1 MITTQFSDEEFG
13 KWRDEIASAFVPVN
27 VVPRVEGGNEQP
39 AGVLTAGTLGSLQ
52 IREVSGS
59 AIDVYRTPATIRRSD
74 PGLVKVVLLLRGHG
88 WVAQRD
94 RQAVLGRGDII
105 VYDTSE
111 PYRLRLG
118 NDFTVFVM
126 MFPRTALKTPVNR
139 VSAFTAVPIR
149 ADHGVG
155 AVVSPFLTG
164 LRHGLSA
171 GSLMPNHRFEE
182 AAIDLICASL
192 CDDATD
198 INGAPGAA
206 ILVSA
211 KSFIDTHHGDPMLNT
226 SMVAAAHHI
235 STRYLQKLFADTGS
249 TVAGW
254 IKERRLERC
263 RHDLEDR
270 SLLRDSIGALG
281 ARHGYIDSAHFS
293 RLFKER
299 YGLSPRAFREQFH
312 ANPEHYLLGHDG
324 CSPSFRFSSST
335 CAAQRGRGNEP

>member
-1 MITTQFSDEEFG
+1 VITTQFSDEEFG
-13 KWRDEIASAFVPVN
+13 KWRDELASAFVPVDI
-27 VVPRVEGGNEQP
+27 VPSVQGGNEPP
-39 AGVLTAGTLGSLQ
+39 ARVLTAGTLGSLQ

-59 AIDVYRTPATIRRSD
+59 AIDVYRTPATIRRGD

-118 NDFTVFVM
+118 NDFTAFMM
-126 MFPRTALKTPVNR
+126 MFPRTALKTPANR

-155 AVVSPFLTG
+155 AAVSPFLIG
-164 LRHGLSA
+164 LRHSLSA
-171 GSLMPNHRFEE
+171 SSLKPNHRFEE

-192 CDDATD
+192 CNDAAN
-198 INGAPGAA
+198 INGAPAAA
-206 ILVSA
+206 ILASA
-211 KSFIDTHHGDPMLNT
+211 RCFIDTHHADPTLNT
-226 SMVAAAHHI
+226 SMVAAAHHV
-235 STRYLQKLFADTGS
+235 STRYLQKLFANTGS

-263 RHDLEDR
+263 RHDLQDR
-270 SLLRDSIGALG
+270 SLLGESIGALG
-281 ARHGYIDSAHFS
+281 ARHGYVDSAHFS

-299 YGLSPRAFREQFH
+299 YGLSPRAFREQSH
-312 ANPEHYLLGHDG
+312 A
-324 CSPSFRFSSST
+324 
-335 CAAQRGRGNEP
+335 EP